1 MPARWMP
8 LALLL
13 SLLLPIA
20 ASAEPW
26 PSPGWGLL
34 LSGGGGLFAGKN
46 ANTRGHLLSAHLLVA
61 TPVGLE
67 FGLALQWGRNFRT
80 TWALDSAMS
89 EQAELREHPWGAFRG
104 IAGEARYRFF
114 RDRRVSPWVA
124 LRVGRSTSS
133 KIRTDAFAPYRY
145 TNSHRALA
153 AGGGLEVRIH
163 GPLGLTLAGYFQ
175 SCDINTRPHDNIC
188 TGAGP
193 TVVLSPHLRF

>member
-1 MPARWMP
+1 M
-8 LALLL
+8 
-13 SLLLPIA
+13 
-20 ASAEPW
+20 
-26 PSPGWGLL
+26 
-34 LSGGGGLFAGKN
+34 
-46 ANTRGHLLSAHLLVA
+46 
-61 TPVGLE
+61 GLE
-67 FGLALQWGRNFRT
+67 FGLALQWGRQFRT
-80 TWALDSAMS
+80 TWALDSVMAPQMGL
-89 EQAELREHPWGAFRG
+89 QKQPWGSFLG

-145 TNSHRALA
+145 TNSHLALA

-193 TVVLSPHLRF
+193 TVLVSPHLRF

>member
-1 MPARWMP
+1 MPVRWMP

-13 SLLLPIA
+13 SLLAPVVA
-20 ASAEPW
+20 NAEPL
-26 PSPGWGLL
+26 PPPGWGLL

-46 ANTRGHLLSAHLLVA
+46 ANTRGYLVGAHLLVE

-67 FGLALQWGRNFRT
+67 FGLALQWGRQFRT
-80 TWALDSAMS
+80 TWALDSVMAPQMGL
-89 EQAELREHPWGAFRG
+89 QKQPWGSFLG

-133 KIRTDAFAPYRY
+133 KIDTDAFAPYRY
-145 TNSHRALA
+145 TNSHLALA

-193 TVVLSPHLRF
+193 TVLVSPHLRF